1 VAASLAGAVLWREAR
16 SGMSDSPWVLRMVL
30 LLLGVAII
38 AAVYVFGT
46 LRRRQRNRS
55 YGGFSPIRARRNL
68 EPDFD
73 SEPGP
78 DPTGD
83 EIIAVRVRKVE
94 PLGELPALR
103 NEAAID
109 PPLTPAPPAPLEDE
123 TPRAPTGRGRRAR
136 GKSRQLD
143 FGFGSL
149 GDAEPVTPPPAEP
162 ALLTLYLRP
171 QRGDSFAGPVIVRNV
186 NAVGMRH
193 GELGIFHH
201 FGAGELRTE
210 RPLFGLANM
219 FEPGDFD
226 LQRIEAFQTQGLVM
240 FLNLPA
246 ALDGAVAFELFL
258 NTAQRLAEGL
268 QAELLGAPRQ
278 PLAAG
283 AIEQMRRTASGYP
296 PHGD

>member
-1 VAASLAGAVLWREAR
+1 
-16 SGMSDSPWVLRMVL
+16 MSDSPWALRIVL
-30 LLLGVAII
+30 LLLGI
-38 AAVYVFGT
+38 AVIAGIYVLGT
-46 LRRRQRNRS
+46 ARRRQRNRS

-68 EPDFD
+68 DPDFEPEPEPDPID
-73 SEPGP
+73 
-78 DPTGD
+78 D

-94 PLGELPALR
+94 PLGPLPELRNDAASEPAL
-103 NEAAID
+103 NQPPTTSPAA
-109 PPLTPAPPAPLEDE
+109 EDE
-123 TPRAPTGRGRRAR
+123 TPRRASSRSRRPRGR
-136 GKSRQLD
+136 SRQLD
-143 FGFGSL
+143 FGFGSDT
-149 GDAEPVTPPPAEP
+149 GGAQRAVEVPAEP

-171 QRGDSFAGPVIVRNV
+171 QQGESFAGPVIVRNV

-201 FGAGELRTE
+201 FGAGDLRTE
-210 RPLFGLANM
+210 KPLFSLANM

-268 QAELLGAPRQ
+268 QAELLGDPRQ
-278 PLAAG
+278 VLAPG
-283 AIEQMRRTASGYP
+283 AIEQMRRTASAYP
-296 PHGD
+296 PHDG